1 MARETDKTMN
11 KKWSGRGYALAG
23 YATVFLLLGG
33 MGAWAALTRINGAV
47 VAGGIIEVAS
57 NRQVVQHL
65 TGGVVGKILVKEGDA
80 VKAGDVLMRLDDTFD
95 RSELSVIESQLFSL
109 LGTAARL
116 KAEQDEADGIAFDPE
131 LVKLAKTRADI
142 AEIVAGQTRLKAAR
156 AETRDKQIAQL
167 AEKKAQIGKQNEGL
181 ESRIAALETQLG
193 LIGEELAAQNKLL
206 AQSLTNA
213 SRVLALQRE
222 EAEIRGTISQ
232 ARASIAENAGRIAEI
247 EIAILNIHS
256 AVREEATTALRDIEA
271 KIAELR
277 ENRNAK
283 LETLSR
289 MDITAPVSGVVLGMQ
304 VHALRSVIRP
314 ADPLLYIIPQEND
327 LVIATQISPTQIDQ
341 VHVGQ
346 VAHIR
351 FAAFDHRSTPEI
363 FGHVTTVAADVLAD
377 QRTGATYYRAEI
389 RPDAGEMLKLGERHV
404 IPGMPV
410 ETFIQTTERSPLEYL
425 VKPLADYFAKAFRE
439 R

>member
-1 MARETDKTMN
+1 MVRETGAKD
-11 KKWSGRGYALAG
+11 KKWTSRGYAIAG
-23 YATVFLLLGG
+23 YATVFVLLGG

-57 NRQVVQHL
+57 NRQIVQHL
-65 TGGVVGKILVKEGDA
+65 TGGVVGEIRVKEGDT

-95 RSELSVIESQLFSL
+95 RSELAVIEGQLFSL

-116 KAEQDEADGIAFDPE
+116 QAEQDETAEISFDPE
-131 LVKLAKTRADI
+131 LLEAVATDPEA
-142 AEIVAGQTRLKAAR
+142 AEIVAGQKRLMAAR
-156 AETRDKQIAQL
+156 AETRGKQAAQL
-167 AEKKAQIGKQNEGL
+167 QEKKAQIAKQNEGL
-181 ESRIAALETQLG
+181 ESRIKALETQLS
-193 LIGEELAAQNKLL
+193 LIGKELEAQNKLL

-222 EAEIRGTISQ
+222 EAEILGTISQ
-232 ARASIAENAGRIAEI
+232 ARANIAENAGRVAEI

-256 AVREEATTALRDIEA
+256 TVREEATTALREIEA
-271 KIAELR
+271 KVAELK

-289 MDITAPVSGVVLGMQ
+289 MDITAPMAGVVLGMQ

-314 ADPLLYIIPQEND
+314 ADPLLYIIPQEQD
-327 LVIATQISPTQIDQ
+327 LIITTQISPTQIDQ

-346 VAHIR
+346 MAHIR

-363 FGHVTTVAADVLAD
+363 FGHVTKVAADVLAD
-377 QRTGATYYRAEI
+377 QRTGATYYKAEI
-389 RPDAGEMLKLGERHV
+389 KPDSGEMAKLGDKHV
-404 IPGMPV
+404 MPGMPV
-410 ETFIQTTERSPLEYL
+410 ETFIQTSERSPLEYL
-425 VKPLADYFAKAFRE
+425 IKPLADYFAKAFRE

>member
-1 MARETDKTMN
+1 M
-11 KKWSGRGYALAG
+11 
-23 YATVFLLLGG
+23 
-33 MGAWAALTRINGAV
+33 
-47 VAGGIIEVAS
+47 
-57 NRQVVQHL
+57 QHL
-65 TGGVVGKILVKEGDA
+65 TGGVVGEIRVKEGDT
-80 VKAGDVLMRLDDTFD
+80 VKAGDVMMRLDDTFD
-95 RSELSVIESQLFSL
+95 RSELAVIEGQLFSL

-116 KAEQDEADGIAFDPE
+116 QAEQDEKTEITFDPE
-131 LVKLAKTRADI
+131 LLKVAASDPDV
-142 AEIVAGQTRLKAAR
+142 AEIVAGQKRLMEAR
-156 AETRDKQIAQL
+156 AETRGKQAGQL
-167 AEKKAQIGKQNEGL
+167 QEKKAQIGKQNEGL
-181 ESRIAALETQLG
+181 ESRIKALQTQQG
-193 LIGEELAAQNKLL
+193 LIGKELDAQNKLL

-222 EAEIRGTISQ
+222 EAEILGTISQ
-232 ARASIAENAGRIAEI
+232 ARANIAENTGRVAEI

-256 AVREEATTALRDIEA
+256 TVREEATTTLREIEA
-271 KIAELR
+271 KVAELR

-289 MDITAPVSGVVLGMQ
+289 MDITAPMSGIVLGMQ

-314 ADPLLYIIPQEND
+314 ADPLLYIIPQEHD
-327 LVIATQISPTQIDQ
+327 LVISTQISPTQIDQ

-346 VAHIR
+346 MAHIR

-363 FGHVTTVAADVLAD
+363 FGHVTKVAADVLAD
-377 QRTGATYYRAEI
+377 QRTGATYYKAEI
-389 RPDAGEMLKLGERHV
+389 KPDVGEMLKLGDKHV
-404 IPGMPV
+404 MPGMPV

>member
-1 MARETDKTMN
+1 MVRETGAKD
-11 KKWSGRGYALAG
+11 KKWTSRGYAIAG
-23 YATVFLLLGG
+23 YATVFVLLGG

-57 NRQVVQHL
+57 NRQIVQHL
-65 TGGVVGKILVKEGDA
+65 TGGVVGDIRVKEGDA
-80 VKAGDVLMRLDDTFD
+80 VRAGDVLMRLDDTFD
-95 RSELSVIESQLFSL
+95 RSELAVIEGQLFSL

-116 KAEQDEADGIAFDPE
+116 QAEQDEKTEISFDPE
-131 LVKLAKTRADI
+131 LLKAVATDPEA
-142 AEIVAGQTRLKAAR
+142 AEIVAGQKRLMAAR
-156 AETRDKQIAQL
+156 AETRGKQAGQL
-167 AEKKAQIGKQNEGL
+167 QEKKAQIAKQNEGL
-181 ESRIAALETQLG
+181 ESRIKALETQLG
-193 LIGEELAAQNKLL
+193 LIGKELEAQNKLL

-222 EAEIRGTISQ
+222 EAEILGTISQ
-232 ARASIAENAGRIAEI
+232 ARANIAENAGRVAEI

-256 AVREEATTALRDIEA
+256 TVREEATTALREIEA
-271 KIAELR
+271 KVAELK

-289 MDITAPVSGVVLGMQ
+289 MDITAPMAGVVLGMQ

-314 ADPLLYIIPQEND
+314 ADPLLYIIPQEQD
-327 LVIATQISPTQIDQ
+327 LIITTQISPTQIDQ
-341 VHVGQ
+341 VHIGQ
-346 VAHIR
+346 KAHIR

-363 FGHVTTVAADVLAD
+363 FGHVTKVAADVLAD
-377 QRTGATYYRAEI
+377 QRTGATYYKAEI
-389 RPDAGEMLKLGERHV
+389 KPDSGEMAKLGDKHV
-404 IPGMPV
+404 MPGMPV
-410 ETFIQTTERSPLEYL
+410 ETFIQTSERSPLEYL

>member
-1 MARETDKTMN
+1 MVRETGAKD
-11 KKWSGRGYALAG
+11 KKWTSRGYAIAG
-23 YATVFLLLGG
+23 YATVFVLLGG

-57 NRQVVQHL
+57 NRQIVQHL
-65 TGGVVGKILVKEGDA
+65 TGGVVGEIRVKEGDA

-95 RSELSVIESQLFSL
+95 RSELAVIEGQLFSL

-116 KAEQDEADGIAFDPE
+116 QAEQDEKTEISFDPE
-131 LVKLAKTRADI
+131 LLKAAATDREA
-142 AEIVAGQTRLKAAR
+142 AEIVAGQKRLMVAR
-156 AETRDKQIAQL
+156 AETRGKQAAQL
-167 AEKKAQIGKQNEGL
+167 QEKKAQVAKQNEGL
-181 ESRIAALETQLG
+181 ESRIKALETQLR
-193 LIGEELAAQNKLL
+193 LIGRELEAQNKLL

-222 EAEIRGTISQ
+222 EADILGTISQ
-232 ARASIAENAGRIAEI
+232 ARANIAENAGRVAEI

-256 AVREEATTALRDIEA
+256 TVREEATTALREIEA
-271 KIAELR
+271 KVAELK

-289 MDITAPVSGVVLGMQ
+289 MDITAPMGGVVLGMQ

-314 ADPLLYIIPQEND
+314 ADPLLYVIPQEQD
-327 LVIATQISPTQIDQ
+327 LIITTQIPPTQIDQ

-346 VAHIR
+346 KAHIR

-363 FGHVTTVAADVLAD
+363 FGHVTKVAADVLAD
-377 QRTGATYYRAEI
+377 QRTGATYYKAEI
-389 RPDAGEMLKLGERHV
+389 KPDGGEMAKLGDKHV
-404 IPGMPV
+404 MPGMPV
-410 ETFIQTTERSPLEYL
+410 ETFIQTSERSPLEYL
-425 VKPLADYFAKAFRE
+425 IKPLADYFAKAFRE

>member
-1 MARETDKTMN
+1 MALEAGRAER
-11 KKWSGRGYALAG
+11 KWTSRGYAIAG
-23 YATVFLLLGG
+23 YATVFVLLGG

-47 VAGGIIEVAS
+47 VAAGIIEVAS

-65 TGGVVGKILVKEGDA
+65 TGGIVGQIRVKEGDT

-95 RSELSVIESQLFSL
+95 RSELAVIEGQLFSL
-109 LGTAARL
+109 LGMAARL
-116 KAEQDEADGIAFDPE
+116 QAEQDGKAVITFDPE
-131 LVKLAKTRADI
+131 LLKAAETDPDA
-142 AEIVAGQTRLKAAR
+142 AEIVAGQKRLMEAR
-156 AETRDKQIAQL
+156 AETRGKQVAQL
-167 AEKKAQIGKQNEGL
+167 QEKKAQIGKQNEGL
-181 ESRIAALETQLG
+181 DSRIEALETQVG
-193 LIGEELAAQNKLL
+193 LIGKELDAQNKLL

-232 ARASIAENAGRIAEI
+232 ARSSIAENAGRVAEI
-247 EIAILNIHS
+247 EIAILNIQS
-256 AVREEATTALRDIEA
+256 TVREEATTALRDIEA

-289 MDITAPVSGVVLGMQ
+289 RDITAPMSGIVLGMQ

-314 ADPLLYIIPQEND
+314 ADPLLYIIPQEHD
-327 LVIATQISPTQIDQ
+327 LVISTQISPTQIDQ

-346 VAHIR
+346 MAHIR

-363 FGHVTTVAADVLAD
+363 FGHVTKVAADVLAD
-377 QRTGATYYRAEI
+377 QRTGATFYKAEI
-389 RPDAGEMLKLGERHV
+389 KPDAGQMEKLADKHV

-410 ETFIQTTERSPLEYL
+410 ETFIQTSERSPLEYL
-425 VKPLADYFAKAFRE
+425 VKPLADYFSKAFRE

>member
-1 MARETDKTMN
+1 MN
-11 KKWSGRGYALAG
+11 RQTATKDKKWTNSGYAIAG
-23 YATVFLLLGG
+23 YATVFVLLGG

-47 VAGGIIEVAS
+47 VASGIIEVAS
-57 NRQVVQHL
+57 NRQIVQHL
-65 TGGVVGKILVKEGDA
+65 TGGVVGEIRVKEGDT
-80 VKAGDVLMRLDDTFD
+80 VKAGEVLMRLDDTFD

-116 KAEQDEADGIAFDPE
+116 QAEQDDKTEITFDPE
-131 LVKLAKTRADI
+131 LLKAAVTDTEA
-142 AEIVAGQTRLKAAR
+142 AEIVAGQKRLMEAR
-156 AETRDKQIAQL
+156 AETRGKQAGQL
-167 AEKKAQIGKQNEGL
+167 QEKKAQIAKQNDGL
-181 ESRIAALETQLG
+181 DSRIKALETQLS
-193 LIGEELAAQNKLL
+193 LIGKELEAQNKLL

-222 EAEIRGTISQ
+222 EAEILGTISQ
-232 ARASIAENAGRIAEI
+232 ARSNIAENAGRVAEI

-256 AVREEATTALRDIEA
+256 TVREEATTALREIEA
-271 KIAELR
+271 KVAELR

-283 LETLSR
+283 HEVLSR
-289 MDITAPVSGVVLGMQ
+289 MDITAPTSGIVLGMQ

-314 ADPLLYIIPQEND
+314 ADPLLYIIPQEHD

-341 VHVGQ
+341 IHVGQ
-346 VAHIR
+346 RAHIR

-363 FGHVTTVAADVLAD
+363 FGHVTKVAADVLAD
-377 QRTGATYYRAEI
+377 QRTGATYYKAEI
-389 RPDAGEMLKLGERHV
+389 KPDAGEMTKLADKHV

-410 ETFIQTTERSPLEYL
+410 ETFIQTSERSPLEYL
-425 VKPLADYFAKAFRE
+425 VKPLADYFSKAFRE

>member
-1 MARETDKTMN
+1 MKKETAPRDR
-11 KKWSGRGYALAG
+11 KWASSGYAIAG
-23 YATVFLLLGG
+23 YATVFVLLGG

-47 VAGGIIEVAS
+47 VASGIIEVAS
-57 NRQVVQHL
+57 NRQIVQHL
-65 TGGVVGKILVKEGDA
+65 TGGVVGEIRVKEGDT

-95 RSELSVIESQLFSL
+95 RSELAVIEGQLFSL

-116 KAEQDEADGIAFDPE
+116 QAEQDEKTEITFDPE
-131 LVKLAKTRADI
+131 LLKVAASDPDV
-142 AEIVAGQTRLKAAR
+142 AEIVAGQKRLMEAR
-156 AETRDKQIAQL
+156 AETRGKQAGQL
-167 AEKKAQIGKQNEGL
+167 QEKKAQIGKQNEGL
-181 ESRIAALETQLG
+181 ESRIKALQTQQG
-193 LIGEELAAQNKLL
+193 LIGKELDAQNKLL

-222 EAEIRGTISQ
+222 EAEILGTISQ
-232 ARASIAENAGRIAEI
+232 ARANIAENTGRVAEI

-256 AVREEATTALRDIEA
+256 TVREEATTTLREIEA
-271 KIAELR
+271 KVAELR

-289 MDITAPVSGVVLGMQ
+289 MDITAPMSGIVLGMQ

-314 ADPLLYIIPQEND
+314 ADPLLYIIPQEHD
-327 LVIATQISPTQIDQ
+327 LVISTQISPTQIDQ

-346 VAHIR
+346 MAHIR

-363 FGHVTTVAADVLAD
+363 FGHVTKVAADVLAD
-377 QRTGATYYRAEI
+377 QRTGATYYKAEI
-389 RPDAGEMLKLGERHV
+389 KPDVGEMLKLGDKHV
-404 IPGMPV
+404 MPGMPV

>member
-1 MARETDKTMN
+1 
-11 KKWSGRGYALAG
+11 
-23 YATVFLLLGG
+23 
-33 MGAWAALTRINGAV
+33 
-47 VAGGIIEVAS
+47 IIEVAS
-57 NRQVVQHL
+57 NRQIVQHL
-65 TGGVVGKILVKEGDA
+65 TGGVVGEIRVKEGDT
-80 VKAGDVLMRLDDTFD
+80 VKAGDVMMRLDDTFD
-95 RSELSVIESQLFSL
+95 RSELAVIEGQLFSL

-116 KAEQDEADGIAFDPE
+116 QAEQDEKTEITFDPE
-131 LVKLAKTRADI
+131 LLKVAASDPDV
-142 AEIVAGQTRLKAAR
+142 AEIVAGQKRLMEAR
-156 AETRDKQIAQL
+156 AETRGKQAGQL
-167 AEKKAQIGKQNEGL
+167 QEKKAQIGKQNEGL
-181 ESRIAALETQLG
+181 ESRIKALQTQQG
-193 LIGEELAAQNKLL
+193 LIGKELDAQNKLL

-222 EAEIRGTISQ
+222 EAEILGTISQ
-232 ARASIAENAGRIAEI
+232 ARANIAENTGRVAEI

-256 AVREEATTALRDIEA
+256 TVREEATTTLREIEA
-271 KIAELR
+271 KVAELR

-289 MDITAPVSGVVLGMQ
+289 MDITAPMSGIVLGMQ

-314 ADPLLYIIPQEND
+314 ADPLLYIIPQEHD
-327 LVIATQISPTQIDQ
+327 LVISTQISPTQIDQ

-346 VAHIR
+346 MAHIR

-363 FGHVTTVAADVLAD
+363 FGHVTKVAADVLAD
-377 QRTGATYYRAEI
+377 QRTGATYYKAEI
-389 RPDAGEMLKLGERHV
+389 KPDVGEMLKLGDKHV
-404 IPGMPV
+404 MPGMPV

>member
-1 MARETDKTMN
+1 MNRETGKME
-11 KKWSGRGYALAG
+11 KKWTSSGYAIAG
-23 YATVFLLLGG
+23 YATVFVLLGG

-47 VAGGIIEVAS
+47 VSAGVIEVAS

-65 TGGVVGKILVKEGDA
+65 TGGVVGEIRMKEGDT

-95 RSELSVIESQLFSL
+95 RSELTVIEGQLFSL

-116 KAEQDEADGIAFDPE
+116 QAEQDNKTEITFDPDLLKAVATNPE
-131 LVKLAKTRADI
+131 A
-142 AEIVAGQTRLKAAR
+142 AEIVAGQKRLMAAR
-156 AETRDKQIAQL
+156 AETREKQAGQL
-167 AEKKAQIGKQNEGL
+167 REKKAQIAKQNEGL
-181 ESRIAALETQLG
+181 ESRITALETQLK
-193 LIGEELAAQNKLL
+193 LIGKELDAQNKLL

-232 ARASIAENAGRIAEI
+232 ARSNIAENTGRVAEI

-256 AVREEATTALRDIEA
+256 TVREEATTTLREIEA
-271 KIAELR
+271 KVAELKER
-277 ENRNAK
+277 RNAK

-289 MDITAPVSGVVLGMQ
+289 MDITAPMSGIVLGMQ

-314 ADPLLYIIPQEND
+314 ADPLLYIIPQEQN
-327 LVIATQISPTQIDQ
+327 LVISTQISPTQIDQ

-351 FAAFDHRSTPEI
+351 FGAFDHRNTPEI
-363 FGHVTTVAADVLAD
+363 FGHVTKVAADVLAD
-377 QRTGATYYRAEI
+377 QRTGATYYKAEI
-389 RPDAGEMLKLGERHV
+389 KPDAGEMIKLGDKHV
-404 IPGMPV
+404 MPGMPV
-410 ETFIQTTERSPLEYL
+410 ETFIQTAERSPLEYL
-425 VKPLADYFAKAFRE
+425 VKPLADYFNKAFRE

>member
-1 MARETDKTMN
+1 MKRETDRTMDR
-11 KKWSGRGYALAG
+11 KWSGRGYALAG

-65 TGGVVGKILVKEGDA
+65 TGGVVGRIFVKEGSV

-95 RSELSVIESQLFSL
+95 RSELAVIESQLFSL

-116 KAEQDEADGIAFDPE
+116 KAEQDEADAIVFDPE
-131 LVKLAKTRADI
+131 LVALAKSRPEV
-142 AEIVAGQTRLKAAR
+142 AEIIAGQTRLKAAR
-156 AETRDKQIAQL
+156 AETRDKQVAQL
-167 AEKKAQIGKQNEGL
+167 AEKRMQIGKQNEGL
-181 ESRIAALETQLG
+181 QSRISALETQLK

-222 EAEIRGTISQ
+222 EAEIRGTIAQ
-232 ARASIAENAGRIAEI
+232 ARANIAENAGRVAEI
-247 EIAILNIHS
+247 EIAVLNIHS

-271 KIAELR
+271 KVAELR

-283 LETLSR
+283 LEMLSR
-289 MDITAPVSGVVLGMQ
+289 MDITAPVSGVVLGLQ

-314 ADPLLYIIPQEND
+314 ADPLLFIIPQEND

-389 RPDAGEMLKLGERHV
+389 KPDPGEMLKLGERHV

-410 ETFIQTTERSPLEYL
+410 ETFIQTTARSPLEYL

>member
-1 MARETDKTMN
+1 MVRETGAKDR
-11 KKWSGRGYALAG
+11 KWTSRGYAIAG
-23 YATVFLLLGG
+23 YATVFVLLGG

-57 NRQVVQHL
+57 NRQIVQHL
-65 TGGVVGKILVKEGDA
+65 TGGVVGEIRVKEGDA

-95 RSELSVIESQLFSL
+95 RSELAVIEGQLFSL

-116 KAEQDEADGIAFDPE
+116 QAEQDEKAEISFDPE
-131 LVKLAKTRADI
+131 LLEAAATDREA
-142 AEIVAGQTRLKAAR
+142 AEIVAGQKRLMVAR
-156 AETRDKQIAQL
+156 AETRGKQAAQL
-167 AEKKAQIGKQNEGL
+167 QEKKAQVAKQNEGL
-181 ESRIAALETQLG
+181 ESRIKALETQLR
-193 LIGEELAAQNKLL
+193 LIGRELEAQNKLL

-222 EAEIRGTISQ
+222 EADILGTISQ
-232 ARASIAENAGRIAEI
+232 ARANIAENAGRVAEI

-256 AVREEATTALRDIEA
+256 TVREEATTALREIEA
-271 KIAELR
+271 KVAELK

-289 MDITAPVSGVVLGMQ
+289 MDITAPMGGVVLGMQ

-314 ADPLLYIIPQEND
+314 ADPLLYVIPQEQD
-327 LVIATQISPTQIDQ
+327 LIITTQIPPTQIDQ

-346 VAHIR
+346 KAHIR

-363 FGHVTTVAADVLAD
+363 FGHVTKVAADVLAD
-377 QRTGATYYRAEI
+377 QRTGATYYKAEI
-389 RPDAGEMLKLGERHV
+389 KPDGGEMTKLGDKHV
-404 IPGMPV
+404 MPGMPV
-410 ETFIQTTERSPLEYL
+410 ETFIQTSERSPLEYL
-425 VKPLADYFAKAFRE
+425 IKPLADYFAKAFRE

>member
-95 RSELSVIESQLFSL
+95 RSELSVIENQLFSL
-109 LGTAARL
+109 LGTAGRL
-116 KAEQDEADGIAFDPE
+116 KAEQDEADEIAFDPE
-131 LVKLAKTRADI
+131 LVTLAGTRPDM
-142 AEIVAGQTRLKAAR
+142 AEIIAGQTRLKAAR

-181 ESRIAALETQLG
+181 ESRIAALDTQVG
-193 LIGEELAAQNKLL
+193 LIGQELAAQNKLL

-222 EAEIRGTISQ
+222 EAEILGTISQ

-271 KIAELR
+271 RVAELR

-289 MDITAPVSGVVLGMQ
+289 MDITAPVAGYVLGMQ

-314 ADPLLYIIPQEND
+314 ADPLLFIIPQEND

-389 RPDAGEMLKLGERHV
+389 KPDSGEMLKLGERHV

-425 VKPLADYFAKAFRE
+425 VKPLADYFVKAFRE

>member
-1 MARETDKTMN
+1 MER
-11 KKWSGRGYALAG
+11 KWTSRGYALVG
-23 YATVFLLLGG
+23 YVTVFVLLGG
-33 MGAWAALTRINGAV
+33 VGAWAALTRISGAV
-47 VAGGIIEVAS
+47 VAPGIIEVAS

-65 TGGVVGKILVKEGDA
+65 TGGVVGRIFVKEGDA

-95 RSELSVIESQLFSL
+95 RSELAVIESQLYSL
-109 LGTAARL
+109 LATAARL
-116 KAEQDEADGIAFDPE
+116 KAEQDETPEIAFDPE
-131 LVKLAKTRADI
+131 LVAAAATRVEI
-142 AEIVAGQTRLKAAR
+142 AQMMEGQKRLMAAR
-156 AETRDKQIAQL
+156 AETRDKQVGQL
-167 AEKKAQIGKQNEGL
+167 NEKKAQIAKQNEGL
-181 ESRIAALETQLG
+181 ESRIAALETQLH
-193 LIGEELAAQNKLL
+193 LIGQELEAQNKLL

-232 ARASIAENAGRIAEI
+232 ARSSIAENAGRVAEI

-271 KIAELR
+271 KVAELR

-289 MDITAPVSGVVLGMQ
+289 MDITSPMTGVVLGMQ

-314 ADPLLYIIPQEND
+314 AEPLLYIIPQESD
-327 LVIATQISPTQIDQ
+327 LVITTQIPPTQIDQ

-363 FGHVTTVAADVLAD
+363 FGHVTTVAADVLTD
-377 QRTGATYYRAEI
+377 QRTGASFYKAEI
-389 RPDAGEMLKLGERHV
+389 RPDAGEMQKLGGNQV

-410 ETFIQTTERSPLEYL
+410 EAFIQTSERSPLEYL
-425 VKPLADYFAKAFRE
+425 IKPLADYFAKAFRE

>member
-1 MARETDKTMN
+1 MNRETGKME
-11 KKWSGRGYALAG
+11 KKWTNSGYAIAG
-23 YATVFLLLGG
+23 YATVFVLLGG

-47 VAGGIIEVAS
+47 VSAGVIEVAS

-65 TGGVVGKILVKEGDA
+65 TGGVVGEIRMKEGDT

-95 RSELSVIESQLFSL
+95 RSELAVIEGQLFSL
-109 LGTAARL
+109 LGTEARL
-116 KAEQDEADGIAFDPE
+116 KAEQDDKTEITFDPD
-131 LVKLAKTRADI
+131 LLKAVATNPDA
-142 AEIVAGQTRLKAAR
+142 AEIVTGQKRLMTAR
-156 AETRDKQIAQL
+156 AETRDKQAAQL
-167 AEKKAQIGKQNEGL
+167 QEKKAQIAKQNEGL
-181 ESRIAALETQLG
+181 QGRITALETQLK
-193 LIGEELAAQNKLL
+193 LISKELEAQNKLL

-232 ARASIAENAGRIAEI
+232 ARSNIAENTGRVAEI

-256 AVREEATTALRDIEA
+256 TVREEATTTLREVEA
-271 KIAELR
+271 KVAELKER
-277 ENRNAK
+277 RNAK
-283 LETLSR
+283 FETLSR
-289 MDITAPVSGVVLGMQ
+289 MDITAPMSGVVLGLQ

-314 ADPLLYIIPQEND
+314 ADPLLYIIPQEQN
-327 LVIATQISPTQIDQ
+327 LVISTQISPTQIDQ

-351 FAAFDHRSTPEI
+351 FGAFDHRNTPEI
-363 FGHVTTVAADVLAD
+363 FGHVTKVAADVLAD
-377 QRTGATYYRAEI
+377 QRTGATYYKAEI
-389 RPDAGEMLKLGERHV
+389 KPDAGEMIKLGDKHV
-404 IPGMPV
+404 MPGMPV
-410 ETFIQTTERSPLEYL
+410 ETFIQTAERSPLEYL

>member
-1 MARETDKTMN
+1 MIAEKGKMER
-11 KKWSGRGYALAG
+11 KWSGRAHAVVGYAALF
-23 YATVFLLLGG
+23 VLVGG

-47 VAGGIIEVAS
+47 VSGGIIEVAS

-65 TGGVVGKILVKEGDA
+65 TGGVVGKIVVKEGDA

-95 RSELSVIESQLFSL
+95 RSELAVIESQLFSL

-116 KAEQDEADGIAFDPE
+116 KAEQDERSEIVFDPE
-131 LVKLAKTRADI
+131 LTAAATTQPEM
-142 AEIVAGQTRLKAAR
+142 AEIVDGQRRLMAAR
-156 AETRDKQIAQL
+156 AETRGKQVAQL
-167 AEKKAQIGKQNEGL
+167 NEKKAQVAKQNEGL
-181 ESRIAALETQLG
+181 ESRIGALETQLG
-193 LIGEELAAQNKLL
+193 LIGQELAAQNKLL
-206 AQSLTNA
+206 AKSLTNA

-222 EAEIRGTISQ
+222 EADIRGTISQ
-232 ARASIAENAGRIAEI
+232 ARANIAENAGRIAEI

-256 AVREEATTALRDIEA
+256 AVREEATTALREIEA
-271 KIAELR
+271 KVAGLR

-289 MDITAPVSGVVLGMQ
+289 MDITAPVSGFVLGLQ
-304 VHALRSVIRP
+304 VHAVRSVIRP
-314 ADPLLYIIPQEND
+314 ADPLLFIIPQEND

-363 FGHVTTVAADVLAD
+363 FGHVTKIAADVLAD
-377 QRTGATYYRAEI
+377 QRTGATYYKAEI
-389 RPDAGEMLKLGERHV
+389 RPDAGELEKLGSRHV

-410 ETFIQTTERSPLEYL
+410 ETFIQTSERSPLEYL